1 MEPIEALFS
10 LTVNL
15 FSTYLN
21 IRVIKLFLTPRKKC
35 VITPI
40 FLYAGIWIVNWLV
53 YFFFD
58 SPILTLSS
66 LFAGLLAAALL
77 FYNGN
82 LFIKLMSVTASIVLG
97 FISEDIIWII
107 FSKSSIFPN
116 DEALG
121 TMFSSFIS
129 LAIILL
135 LENFLHFTK
144 GIRLSRNSYIN
155 IIIISVGSAVI
166 CDILVTMGNNNHFL
180 TMLGLSMICLI
191 NVSTYFQYD
200 KINEAYQKTLEQKSM
215 EQRIAMYQN
224 QFELINQ
231 SQENIRS
238 IRHDMKNH
246 LLLLSHYIR
255 QGHYKDAL
263 SYIDETEMH
272 LDVSREYTH
281 TGNNEIDSI
290 LNYLLNQAEQL
301 HCEIETQIKVP
312 NEKII
317 SDFDLNMLLSNLLEN
332 ALDALKKVEKKYL
345 NILIRYD
352 KNILYI
358 SVYNSFN
365 GQLNKKKDVLYTTKK
380 DTQKHGYGL
389 RNIQSIIE
397 KYDGESIFQQENN
410 IFKADIILH
419 TTI

>member
-1 MEPIEALFS
+1 MESIEALFS

-21 IRVIKLFLTPRKKC
+21 IRVIKLFLTPRKKY

-40 FLYAGIWIVNWLV
+40 FLYAGIWIINWLV

-77 FYNGN
+77 SFNGN
-82 LFIKLMSVTASIVLG
+82 LLIKLMSVTASIVLG
-97 FISEDIIWII
+97 FISEDIIWLI

-121 TMFSSFIS
+121 SMFSSFLS

-238 IRHDMKNH
+238 IRHDM
-246 LLLLSHYIR
+246 LLLLSNYIH

-263 SYIDETEMH
+263 SYIDEIEMH
-272 LDVSREYTH
+272 LDVFREYTH

-301 HCEIETQIKVP
+301 HCEIETQIRVP

-317 SDFDLNMLLSNLLEN
+317 SAFDLNMLLSNLLEN
-332 ALDALKKVEKKYL
+332 ALDALKKSEKKYL

-352 KNILYI
+352 RNILYI

-365 GQLNKKKDVLYTTKK
+365 GQLNKKRDILYTTKK
-380 DTQKHGYGL
+380 DSQKHGYGL

-397 KYDGESIFQQENN
+397 KYDGESIFQQESN